1 MNNFFYRLQIFF
13 TRLHLTLSIALV
25 AWELFGQ
32 SYSFDTPLSIIS
44 SGFKLETGQAFALLA
59 GVVIASGMF
68 WSYLIGSFVDTHQII
83 LDQLKI
89 KEQKEKM
96 QLEKEKIEEARLQ
109 ITSKELK
116 KNYFRDG
123 VIFIVIMLAILIA
136 AAVIR

>member
-13 TRLHLTLSIALV
+13 TRLHLMLSIVLV

-32 SYSFDTPLSIIS
+32 SYSFDTPLLIIS

-59 GVVIASGMF
+59 GVVIASAIF
-68 WSYLIGSFVDTHQII
+68 WAYLIGSFVDTHQII

-96 QLEKEKIEEARLQ
+96 QLEKEKSEEARLQ
-109 ITSKELK
+109 ITSKELR

-123 VIFIVIMLAILIA
+123 VIFL
-136 AAVIR
+136 VIR